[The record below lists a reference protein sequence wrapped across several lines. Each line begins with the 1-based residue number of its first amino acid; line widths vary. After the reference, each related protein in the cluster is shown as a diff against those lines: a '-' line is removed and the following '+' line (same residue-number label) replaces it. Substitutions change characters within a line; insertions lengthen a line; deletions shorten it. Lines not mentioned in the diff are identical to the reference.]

1 LAAAPRNPLRHPTMA
16 ANRALSYT
24 GIGAPYETACKRT
37 RQGEGRNAMAA
48 KTKKV
53 NRILV
58 IKIKLP
64 TAEAITSLSM
74 MMKSATPFYPAF
86 GDAKVRLL
94 RNVDSPADVIQIV
107 EYEAEHGMELNRQK
121 FASDPMARNILQG
134 WRMLFPGGVEMDVYE
149 DVTESA

>member
-1 LAAAPRNPLRHPTMA
+1 MA
-16 ANRALSYT
+16 S
-24 GIGAPYETACKRT
+24 
-37 RQGEGRNAMAA
+37 

-64 TAEAITSLSM
+64 TAEAIASLSM

-86 GDAKVRLL
+86 GGAKVRLL
-94 RNVDSPADVIQIV
+94 RNVDSPAEVIQIV
-107 EYEAEHGMELNRQK
+107 EYEAEQGMELNRQK
-121 FASDPMARNILQG
+121 LASDPMARNILQG

-149 DVTESA
+149 DVTESV